1 MEGSPSAGVTFVGV
15 DVAKADFEAHLLPQG
30 RRFTLPRDAA
40 GFAQLREVLRP
51 LGSCLVVMEATGGL
65 ERSLAADLLDA
76 DIVTAV
82 VNPRQVRDFAR
93 GIGRL
98 AKNDRLD
105 AEVLALF
112 AQHVQPRPLEKAS
125 EKQRELQELIV
136 RRRQL
141 IQVQTAEQN
150 RRQLVTAKLA
160 LRSINHLL
168 EVVGKQLDKLDAE
181 IARLIHSDEDW
192 QRKSE
197 LLQSVP
203 GVGPQTS
210 AALIAELPELGKL
223 NRQEIA
229 SLAGLAP
236 FCRDSGKF
244 QGQRS
249 IWGGRRSVRRA
260 LYMAAVSA
268 SRFNPHLREFY
279 QRLKQSGKRF
289 KVAITACMRK
299 LLVILN
305 SMLKTNSPWKRQPI
319 PSTP

>member
-1 MEGSPSAGVTFVGV
+1 MEGSQSAGVTFVGV
-15 DVAKADFEAHLLPQG
+15 DVAKADFEAYLLPQG
-30 RRFTLPRDAA
+30 RRFTLPRDAV
-40 GFAQLREVLRP
+40 GFAKLREELRP
-51 LGSCLVVMEATGGL
+51 LGACLVVMEATGGL
-65 ERSLAADLLDA
+65 ERPLAADLLDA
-76 DIVTAV
+76 GIVTAV
-82 VNPRQVRDFAR
+82 VNPRRVRDFAR
-93 GIGRL
+93 AIGRL

-105 AEVLALF
+105 AELLASF
-112 AQHVQPRPLEKAS
+112 AQQVQPRPLEKS
-125 EKQRELQELIV
+125 PEKQRELQDLVV

-141 IQVQTAEQN
+141 MQVQTAELN

-160 LRSINHLL
+160 LRSIDRLL
-168 EVVGKQLDKLDAE
+168 EVVGKQLEKLDAE
-181 IARLIHSDEDW
+181 IARLIHSDDDW
-192 QRKSE
+192 QRKSQ

-229 SLAGLAP
+229 SLVGLAP

-249 IWGGRRSVRRA
+249 IWGGRRSVRRV
-260 LYMAAVSA
+260 LYMAALAA

-305 SMLKTNSPWKRQPI
+305 TMLKNNSAWQRQI
-319 PSTP
+319 TSSTP

>member
-1 MEGSPSAGVTFVGV
+1 MEGFPSADVTFVGV
-15 DVAKADFEAHLLPQG
+15 DVAKAEFETCILPQG
-30 RRFTLPRDAA
+30 RRFTLPRDAV

-51 LGSCLVVMEATGGL
+51 LGTCLVVMEATGGY
-65 ERSLAADLLDA
+65 ERALAADLLDA
-76 DIVTAV
+76 GVVTAV

-93 GIGRL
+93 GLGRL

-105 AEVLALF
+105 AEVLAKF
-112 AQHVQPRPLEKAS
+112 AQHVQPRPLEKSS

-141 IQVQTAEQN
+141 IQVQTAERN
-150 RRQLVTAKLA
+150 RRELVTAKLA
-160 LRSINHLL
+160 LRSIDQVLN
-168 EVVGKQLDKLDAE
+168 VVGKQLEKLDAE
-181 IARLIHSDEDW
+181 IARLIESDHDW
-192 QRKSE
+192 QRKAE

-210 AALIAELPELGKL
+210 AALIAELPELGQL

-244 QGQRS
+244 QGKRS

-260 LYMAAVSA
+260 LYMAAVTA
-268 SRFNPHLREFY
+268 SRFNPHLKVFC
-279 QRLKQSGKRF
+279 QRLKDSGKRF
-289 KVAITACMRK
+289 KVVITACMRK

-305 SMLKTNSPWKRQPI
+305 AMARHNTSWRPMPT
-319 PSTP
+319 STP